1 MRGLTARDVSI
12 HFSRRGVRQPVLKD
26 VNLTIEPGVILGL
39 TGPSGCG
46 KTTLGRIM
54 SGLTI
59 PDEGIV
65 TCDGAPLDSARNR
78 TGRQRGRI
86 GMVFQSPRRSCDPRL
101 TLGKTLTLTANPD
114 ADLAAILKAV
124 AITPDLLH
132 RFPAQVSDGQLQ
144 RVAMAR
150 TLATEPAYMILDEMT
165 AMLDPATTATLIA
178 VVRTFAKKGGG
189 VLLISHDHELVQA
202 VAHEVRQL

>member
-1 MRGLTARDVSI
+1 
-12 HFSRRGVRQPVLKD
+12 
-26 VNLTIEPGVILGL
+26 
-39 TGPSGCG
+39 
-46 KTTLGRIM
+46 
-54 SGLTI
+54 
-59 PDEGIV
+59 
-65 TCDGAPLDSARNR
+65 
-78 TGRQRGRI
+78 
-86 GMVFQSPRRSCDPRL
+86 MVFQSPRRSCDPRL
-101 TLGKTLTLTANPD
+101 TLGKTLALTANPD
-114 ADLAAILKAV
+114 TDLAAILKAV

-178 VVRTFAKKGGG
+178 AVRTFAKKGGG
-189 VLLISHDHELVQA
+189 VLLISHDHALVQV